1 MSRQAH
7 LPPRC
12 PFQKKPLT
20 FPVQDPFSPPP
31 HQHNPLPP
39 RHQKSISQSFILEE
53 QPAWL
58 DELLNDSG
66 SNSSGI
72 LHRRSAS
79 DSLTLLDGL
88 VSLEGFDK
96 FDETESNASC
106 ESDSSSK
113 TNCIYGPNSPR
124 GKSNIT
130 FAENAIVSALS
141 EYVSPNP
148 LQYLDRCISVS
159 GAAQSESV
167 VNASGAADDV
177 SAEAKPMKRHPGQ
190 RSRFRKLQYIAE
202 LERTVNTY
210 EAIESDLTAKVA
222 SLLQQRVTLSMENRE
237 LKQQM
242 LRLQQEKV
250 IIDAQYRSLRKELER
265 LKCLAHSRNGK
276 LSTNF
281 RLSSATEIT
290 GSDTAWQMLDF
301 RKLDLN

>member
-20 FPVQDPFSPPP
+20 CLV
-31 HQHNPLPP
+31 QHNPLPP
-39 RHQKSISQSFILEE
+39 RHDKSISQSSIGEE
-53 QPAWL
+53 QPVWL
-58 DELLNDSG
+58 DELLNEPD

-72 LHRRSAS
+72 MHRRSAS
-79 DSLTLLDGL
+79 DSLTL

-124 GKSNIT
+124 GKSNIA
-130 FAENAIVSALS
+130 FEENAIVSALS

-148 LQYLDRCISVS
+148 LQYLDRCVSVS
-159 GAAQSESV
+159 GAARSELV
-167 VNASGAADDV
+167 GNASGGADDV
-177 SAEAKPMKRHPGQ
+177 GAEAKSMKRHPGQ
-190 RSRFRKLQYIAE
+190 RSRVRKLQYIAE

-210 EAIESDLTAKVA
+210 EAIESDLAAKVA
-222 SLLQQRVTLSMENRE
+222 SLLQQRVTLSIENRE

-250 IIDAQYRSLRKELER
+250 IVDAQYRSLRKELER
-265 LKCLAHSRNGK
+265 LKYLARSLNGK
-276 LSTNF
+276 LNTNF
-281 RLSSATEIT
+281 RLSAAAEMT
-290 GSDTAWQMLDF
+290 GSDAAWQMLDF
-301 RKLDLN
+301 GKLDLN

>member
-20 FPVQDPFSPPP
+20 SPVQDHFTTTL

-39 RHQKSISQSFILEE
+39 RHHKSISQSSILEE

-58 DELLNDSG
+58 DELLNESD
-66 SNSSGI
+66 SNSGGMM
-72 LHRRSAS
+72 HRRSAS

-88 VSLEGFDK
+88 VSFEGFDK

-159 GAAQSESV
+159 GATQSELASNV
-167 VNASGAADDV
+167 SGAANDV
-177 SAEAKPMKRHPGQ
+177 NAEAKAMKRLDSGLLCLFQ
-190 RSRFRKLQYIAE
+190 DF
-202 LERTVNTY
+202 
-210 EAIESDLTAKVA
+210 
-222 SLLQQRVTLSMENRE
+222 SLLVDNVLSISAFLLLNLSIFFGKATSFQTFPENTRHAPY
-237 LKQQM
+237 
-242 LRLQQEKV
+242 
-250 IIDAQYRSLRKELER
+250 IIANISSLCFAQGQHPLV
-265 LKCLAHSRNGK
+265 
-276 LSTNF
+276 
-281 RLSSATEIT
+281 
-290 GSDTAWQMLDF
+290 
-301 RKLDLN
+301 

>member
-20 FPVQDPFSPPP
+20 CPVQDPFSPPS
-31 HQHNPLPP
+31 HQHNSLPP
-39 RHQKSISQSFILEE
+39 RHQKSISQSSILEE

-58 DELLNDSG
+58 DELLSDSG

-72 LHRRSAS
+72 MHRRSAS
-79 DSLTLLDGL
+79 DSLTILDGL
-88 VSLEGFDK
+88 VSFEGFDK

-148 LQYLDRCISVS
+148 LQYLDRCVSVS
-159 GAAQSESV
+159 GAAQSELV
-167 VNASGAADDV
+167 GNTSGAADDV

-190 RSRFRKLQYIAE
+190 RSRVRKLQYIAE

-222 SLLQQRVTLSMENRE
+222 SLLQQRATLSMENRE

-250 IIDAQYRSLRKELER
+250 IVDAQYRSLRKELER
-265 LKCLAHSRNGK
+265 LKCLARSRNGK

-281 RLSSATEIT
+281 RLSSATEMT
-290 GSDTAWQMLDF
+290 GSDAAWQMLDF
-301 RKLDLN
+301 GKLDLN

>member
-20 FPVQDPFSPPP
+20 CPVQGPFSPPS
-31 HQHNPLPP
+31 HQQNPLPP
-39 RHQKSISQSFILEE
+39 RHQKSVSESSILEE
-53 QPAWL
+53 QPVWL
-58 DELLNDSG
+58 DELLSDSG

-72 LHRRSAS
+72 MHRRSAS

-88 VSLEGFDK
+88 GSLEGFDK

-130 FAENAIVSALS
+130 FADNAIVSALS

-167 VNASGAADDV
+167 GNASGAADDV

-190 RSRFRKLQYIAE
+190 RSRVRKLQYIAE

-222 SLLQQRVTLSMENRE
+222 SLLQRRVTLSMENRE

-250 IIDAQYRSLRKELER
+250 IVDAQYRSLRKELER
-265 LKCLAHSRNGK
+265 LKQLARSRNGK

-281 RLSSATEIT
+281 RVNSAAEMT
-290 GSDTAWQMLDF
+290 GSDAAWQMLDF
-301 RKLDLN
+301 GKLDLN

>member
-20 FPVQDPFSPPP
+20 FPVQDPFSPPS
-31 HQHNPLPP
+31 HQHSPLPP
-39 RHQKSISQSFILEE
+39 RHQKSISQSSILEE
-53 QPAWL
+53 QPVWF
-58 DELLNDSG
+58 DELLSDSG

-72 LHRRSAS
+72 MHRRSAS

-130 FAENAIVSALS
+130 FADNAIVSALS

-159 GAAQSESV
+159 GAAQSV
-167 VNASGAADDV
+167 TVGNASGAVDDI

-190 RSRFRKLQYIAE
+190 RSRVRKLQYIAE

-250 IIDAQYRSLRKELER
+250 IIDAQYRLLRKELER
-265 LKCLAHSRNGK
+265 LKYLACSRNGK
-276 LSTNF
+276 LNTNF
-281 RLSSATEIT
+281 RLSSAADMTS
-290 GSDTAWQMLDF
+290 SDAAWQMLNF
-301 RKLDLN
+301 GKLDLN

>member
-20 FPVQDPFSPPP
+20 CPVQDPFSPAS
-31 HQHNPLPP
+31 HQRNPLPP
-39 RHQKSISQSFILEE
+39 RHQKSISQSSILEE
-53 QPAWL
+53 QPVWL
-58 DELLNDSG
+58 DELLSDSG

-72 LHRRSAS
+72 MHRRSAS
-79 DSLTLLDGL
+79 DSFTLLDGL

-96 FDETESNASC
+96 FVETESNASC
-106 ESDSSSK
+106 ESDGSSK

-159 GAAQSESV
+159 GTAQSESV
-167 VNASGAADDV
+167 GNASGAVDDV
-177 SAEAKPMKRHPGQ
+177 SAEARPMKRHPGQ
-190 RSRFRKLQYIAE
+190 RSRVRKLQYIAE

-222 SLLQQRVTLSMENRE
+222 SLLQQRVTLSMENQE

-250 IIDAQYRSLRKELER
+250 IVDAQYRSLRKELER
-265 LKCLAHSRNGK
+265 LKYLARSRNGK
-276 LSTNF
+276 LNTNF
-281 RLSSATEIT
+281 RLSSAADMT
-290 GSDTAWQMLDF
+290 GSDAAWQMLDF
-301 RKLDLN
+301 GKLDLN

>member
-20 FPVQDPFSPPP
+20 SPVQDPFCPPS
-31 HQHNPLPP
+31 HQYNSLPP
-39 RHQKSISQSFILEE
+39 RHQKSISQSSILEE
-53 QPAWL
+53 QPAWF

-72 LHRRSAS
+72 MHRRSAS
-79 DSLTLLDGL
+79 DSSTLLNGL

-96 FDETESNASC
+96 FDETESSASC

-124 GKSNIT
+124 GKSNMT

-167 VNASGAADDV
+167 GNASGVADDV
-177 SAEAKPMKRHPGQ
+177 SAEAKPMKRLD
-190 RSRFRKLQYIAE
+190 SRLFMFIFK
-202 LERTVNTY
+202 
-210 EAIESDLTAKVA
+210 
-222 SLLQQRVTLSMENRE
+222 
-237 LKQQM
+237 
-242 LRLQQEKV
+242 
-250 IIDAQYRSLRKELER
+250 IIPHK
-265 LKCLAHSRNGK
+265 
-276 LSTNF
+276 
-281 RLSSATEIT
+281 
-290 GSDTAWQMLDF
+290 
-301 RKLDLN
+301 

>member
-20 FPVQDPFSPPP
+20 CPVQDPFSPPP

-39 RHQKSISQSFILEE
+39 RHQKSISQSSILEE

-72 LHRRSAS
+72 FHRRSAS

-167 VNASGAADDV
+167 GNASGAADDV
-177 SAEAKPMKRHPGQ
+177 SAEAKPMKRLDSG
-190 RSRFRKLQYIAE
+190 
-202 LERTVNTY
+202 
-210 EAIESDLTAKVA
+210 
-222 SLLQQRVTLSMENRE
+222 LLCLLPRLFIIVGNVLSTSAFH
-237 LKQQM
+237 L
-242 LRLQQEKV
+242 
-250 IIDAQYRSLRKELER
+250 IIVFIFHGRATSLRK
-265 LKCLAHSRNGK
+265 C
-276 LSTNF
+276 F
-281 RLSSATEIT
+281 
-290 GSDTAWQMLDF
+290 
-301 RKLDLN
+301 LNIRRHASYLPR

>member
-20 FPVQDPFSPPP
+20 SPVQDHFTTTL

-39 RHQKSISQSFILEE
+39 RHHKSISQSSILEE

-58 DELLNDSG
+58 DELLNESD
-66 SNSSGI
+66 SNSGGMM
-72 LHRRSAS
+72 HRRSAS

-88 VSLEGFDK
+88 VSFEGFDK

-159 GAAQSESV
+159 GAAQSELASNV
-167 VNASGAADDV
+167 SGAANDV
-177 SAEAKPMKRHPGQ
+177 NAEAKAMKRHPGQ
-190 RSRFRKLQYIAE
+190 RSRVRKLQYIAE

-210 EAIESDLTAKVA
+210 EALESELAAKVA
-222 SLLQQRVTLSMENRE
+222 SLLQQRVALSMENRE

-250 IIDAQYRSLRKELER
+250 IVDAQYRSLRKELER
-265 LKCLAHSRNGK
+265 LRYLAHSPNSK
-276 LSTNF
+276 MNTKF
-281 RLSSATEIT
+281 RLSSAAEI
-290 GSDTAWQMLDF
+290 GSETAWQMLDF
-301 RKLDLN
+301 GKLYLN

>member
-20 FPVQDPFSPPP
+20 SPVQDPFNPTS

-39 RHQKSISQSFILEE
+39 RHHKSISQSYILEE

-58 DELLNDSG
+58 DELLNE
-66 SNSSGI
+66 SNSNSDGI
-72 LHRRSAS
+72 MHRRSAS
-79 DSLTLLDGL
+79 DSFMLLDGL

-96 FDETESNASC
+96 LDETESNASC
-106 ESDSSSK
+106 ESDSSLK
-113 TNCIYGPNSPR
+113 TNCVYGPNSPR
-124 GKSNIT
+124 GKSNVT

-159 GAAQSESV
+159 GAAQSELAV
-167 VNASGAADDV
+167 AGNVSGAADDV
-177 SAEAKPMKRHPGQ
+177 NAEAKAMKRHPGQ
-190 RSRFRKLQYIAE
+190 RSRVRKLQYIAE

-210 EAIESDLTAKVA
+210 EALESELAAKVA
-222 SLLQQRVTLSMENRE
+222 SLLQQRVALSMENRE

-250 IIDAQYRSLRKELER
+250 IVDAQYRSLRKELER
-265 LKCLAHSRNGK
+265 LRYLAHSP
-276 LSTNF
+276 NF
-281 RLSSATEIT
+281 KKLSSAA
-290 GSDTAWQMLDF
+290 AWQMLDF
-301 RKLDLN
+301 GKLDLN

>member
-20 FPVQDPFSPPP
+20 STVPDPFSPPS
-31 HQHNPLPP
+31 HQHNLLPP
-39 RHQKSISQSFILEE
+39 RHQKSSSQSSILEE
-53 QPAWL
+53 QPVWL
-58 DELLNDSG
+58 DELLSDSG
-66 SNSSGI
+66 SSSSGI
-72 LHRRSAS
+72 MHRRSAS

-88 VSLEGFDK
+88 VSLDGFDK

-124 GKSNIT
+124 GKSNVT
-130 FAENAIVSALS
+130 FAENAIVLALS
-141 EYVSPNP
+141 ECVSPNP
-148 LQYLDRCISVS
+148 LQYLDRCVSVS
-159 GAAQSESV
+159 GAAQFESV
-167 VNASGAADDV
+167 GNTSGAVDDV
-177 SAEAKPMKRHPGQ
+177 NAEAKRMKRHPGQ
-190 RSRFRKLQYIAE
+190 RSRVRKLQYIAE

-210 EAIESDLTAKVA
+210 EAIESDLAAKVA

-250 IIDAQYRSLRKELER
+250 IVDAQYRSLRKELER
-265 LKCLAHSRNGK
+265 LKYLARSRDGK
-276 LSTNF
+276 NTNF
-281 RLSSATEIT
+281 RLSSAADMT
-290 GSDTAWQMLDF
+290 SMDAAWRMLEF
-301 RKLDLN
+301 GKLDLN

>member
-20 FPVQDPFSPPP
+20 CPVQDPFSPPS

-39 RHQKSISQSFILEE
+39 RHHKSNSQSSILEE

-58 DELLNDSG
+58 DELLNESD
-66 SNSSGI
+66 SNSGGI
-72 LHRRSAS
+72 RHRRSAS

-88 VSLEGFDK
+88 
-96 FDETESNASC
+96 DETESNASC

-113 TNCIYGPNSPR
+113 TNCIYGPNSHR
-124 GKSNIT
+124 GKSNVT

-141 EYVSPNP
+141 EYVSPNA
-148 LQYLDRCISVS
+148 LQYLDRCVSVFGTAQLESPGNGS
-159 GAAQSESV
+159 GT
-167 VNASGAADDV
+167 ADDV
-177 SAEAKPMKRHPGQ
+177 NAEAKPMKRHPGQ
-190 RSRFRKLQYIAE
+190 RSRVRKLQYIAE
-202 LERTVNTY
+202 LERTVSTY
-210 EAIESDLTAKVA
+210 EAIESDLSAKVA
-222 SLLQQRVTLSMENRE
+222 SLLQQRVTLSIENRE

-250 IIDAQYRSLRKELER
+250 IVDAQYRSLRKELER
-265 LKCLAHSRNGK
+265 LKYLARSRNGK

-281 RLSSATEIT
+281 KLSAAAEMT
-290 GSDTAWQMLDF
+290 GSDAAWQMLDF
-301 RKLDLN
+301 GKLDLS